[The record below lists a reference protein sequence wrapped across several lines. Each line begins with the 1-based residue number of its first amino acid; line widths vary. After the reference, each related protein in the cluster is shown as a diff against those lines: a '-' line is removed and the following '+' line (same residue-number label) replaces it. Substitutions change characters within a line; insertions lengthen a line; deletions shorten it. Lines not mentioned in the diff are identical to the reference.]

1 MKLTQIKRRSL
12 TIAPA
17 ESMVEIFN
25 RKLEDKGDRGLADYI
40 SDSNIELDDFIE
52 RLQVE
57 AGNIKSMVAS
67 AKGQQGIIKQE
78 FCKFLEIN
86 GLDRLEGDRVSSL
99 TVYTPKPKEKLI
111 IHDKEYCV
119 DSGYVKM
126 SIDNAMVKQAI
137 EDEAIGKDVAELVTE
152 HQQPTIKINAKR
164 TI

>member
-40 SDSNIELDDFIE
+40 NDSNIELDDFIE

-57 AGNIKSMVAS
+57 AENIKSMIAS

-78 FCKFLEIN
+78 FTKYLDIN

-99 TVYTPKPKEKLI
+99 TVYTPNPKEKLVV
-111 IHDKEYCV
+111 HDKEYCV

-137 EDEAIGKDVAELVTE
+137 QDEAIDKSVAEIITE
-152 HQQPTIKINAKR
+152 HQQPTIKINKKR
-164 TI
+164 EV